1 MPDSEHQR
9 IAGMRG
15 DRAWRRRGP
24 YLSERQWG
32 TVREDYSADGD
43 AWNYLP
49 HDHARSRAYR
59 WGEDGI
65 GGFCD
70 DRQLLCMSLALWNG
84 YDPILK
90 ERLFGLTNAQ
100 GNHGEDVKELYWYLD
115 GVPSHALMRMLYKYP
130 QAAFPY
136 DALVREN
143 AARGLDQR
151 EYEIADTGAFDE
163 GRYFD
168 VAVDYAKAGPD
179 DILMQV
185 TVTNRGPDPARLHV
199 LPQVWFRNTWSWN
212 EGAPKPAMEA
222 ARAGGIAIGHP
233 ELGQYHWSCDAADAP
248 LLFCDNET
256 NAERLY
262 GQKRKGWWKDGIN
275 DAVVGGRADAV
286 NPVRRGTKAAA
297 HVTWDLAAGETRRLR
312 VRLSREPAPDAF
324 AGFDKVFETR
334 RAEADAFYAD
344 LQRNIA
350 DPDKRLVQRQALA
363 GMLWSKQFYAYD
375 VWRWLQGDPA
385 EPAPPPGR
393 GDIRNGA
400 WQHFA
405 MGDVDPQAGGD
416 ILAMPDCWEYPWFA
430 AWDLAFHA
438 VTLALVDAGFAKSQL
453 LLLDQPRALHPNGQ
467 MAAYEWNFGDVNP
480 PVHAW
485 AALRIFAMDRD
496 ATGVAD
502 YDFLRRIFHKLLLNF
517 TWWVNR
523 ADAQGNNLFE
533 GGFLGL
539 DNISLFDATKPLPGG
554 GMLEQSDGTAW
565 AAMYALGM
573 MRIAIE
579 LTATDPGY
587 EDLVAKFF
595 EHFIYIAA
603 AMHGDSAA
611 GGGADGLWDEQDQF
625 YYNSLRIPGQPAQK
639 LRVRSVAGLLPI
651 LAAMVLPH
659 DFDRN
664 LPAFAARSTWFLNHR
679 PDYAALVSHWETPGP
694 EGTRL
699 LSLLRKH
706 RLNAVLGRMLDE
718 NEFLSPYGIRSVS
731 KVYQAHPYVF
741 ETAGQRFELGYEPG
755 EGETRI
761 YGGNSN
767 WRGPVWMPVNYLLIE
782 ALRELDR
789 FYGPEFSMPVP
800 TGGDRPLTLGEIA
813 DALSERLQAL
823 FLKDGNG
830 RRPFVAD
837 DPLATRDP
845 AFADLVQFNEYFHGD
860 SGRGLGASHQTGW
873 TGLVALLIAQSAQEP
888 RP

>member
-9 IAGMRG
+9 IAGMQG
-15 DRAWRRRGP
+15 DRAWRRWGP

-49 HDHARSRAYR
+49 HEHARSRAYR

-65 GGFCD
+65 AGFSD
-70 DRQLLCMSLALWNG
+70 DRQLLCLSLALWNG
-84 YDPILK
+84 RDPILK

-130 QAAFPY
+130 QAKFPY

-151 EYEIADTGAFDE
+151 EYEIADTGVFDE

-168 VAVDYAKAGPD
+168 VAVDYAKAAAD
-179 DILMQV
+179 DILMLV
-185 TVTNRGPDPARLHV
+185 SVTNRGPDPAPVHV
-199 LPQVWFRNTWSWN
+199 LPQVWFRNTWSWV
-212 EGAPKPAMEA
+212 EGAPRPVMEA
-222 ARAGGIAIGHP
+222 APGGGIAIGHP
-233 ELGQYHWSCDAADAP
+233 GLGPYHWSCDAADAP

-256 NAERLY
+256 NDERLY
-262 GQKRKGWWKDGIN
+262 GLAREGWWKDAIN
-275 DAVVGGRADAV
+275 DAVVEGRAGAV
-286 NPVRRGTKAAA
+286 NPARRGTKAAA
-297 HVTWDLAAGETRRLR
+297 HVVWELAPGETRKLR
-312 VRLSREPAPDAF
+312 VRLSREPAPDSF
-324 AGFDKVFETR
+324 AGFDALVARR
-334 RAEADAFYAD
+334 RAEADLFYAD
-344 LQRNIA
+344 LQRGIA

-363 GMLWSKQFYAYD
+363 GMLWSKQFYGYD

-393 GDIRNGA
+393 AAIRNGA
-400 WQHFA
+400 WQHLA
-405 MGDVDPQAGGD
+405 MGDVDPRGGD

-438 VTLALVDAGFAKSQL
+438 ATLALVDPGFAKEQL
-453 LLLDQPRALHPNGQ
+453 LLLTQQRTLHPNGQ

-523 ADAQGNNLFE
+523 EDAQGNNLFE

-539 DNISLFDATKPLPGG
+539 DNISLFDATRPLPGG
-554 GMLEQSDGTAW
+554 GTLEQSDGTAW
-565 AAMYALGM
+565 AAMYALDM
-573 MRIAIE
+573 MHIAIE
-579 LTATDPGY
+579 LTATDAGY
-587 EDLVAKFF
+587 EDLVAKFL
-595 EHFIYIAA
+595 EHFIYIAVA
-603 AMHGDSAA
+603 IHGDTAA

-625 YYNSLRIPGQPAQK
+625 YYNSLDVPGQPPQR
-639 LRVRSVAGLLPI
+639 LRVRSIAGLLPM
-651 LAAMVLPH
+651 LAALVLPH

-664 LPAFAARSTWFLNHR
+664 LPGFAARSQWFRDHR
-679 PDYAALVSHWETPGP
+679 ADFASLISDWETPGP
-694 EGTRL
+694 QGNRL

-706 RLNAVLGRMLDE
+706 RLNAVLARMLDE
-718 NEFLSPYGIRSVS
+718 DEFLSPHGIRSLS
-731 KVYQAHPYVF
+731 KVYRQRPYGF
-741 ETAGQRFELGYEPG
+741 DLAGQHFVLGYEPG

-782 ALRELDR
+782 ALRTFDR
-789 FYGPEFSMPVP
+789 FYGGEFYMPIDGEGP
-800 TGGDRPLTLGEIA
+800 PRTLGEIA
-813 DALSERLQAL
+813 DVLSARLQTL
-823 FLKDGNG
+823 FLKDAEG
-830 RRPFVAD
+830 RRPFAGD
-837 DPLATRDP
+837 DPLATSDP
-845 AFADLVQFNEYFHGD
+845 AFADLVQFHEYFHGD
-860 SGRGLGASHQTGW
+860 TGRGLGASHQTGW

-888 RP
+888 KP